1 MGAFNY
7 LGSTMERANMTTQPS
22 MAQVRQQLTEYVVLP
37 LGSKE
42 VHTKAP
48 LLKSVLLYG
57 AAATGKTLLT
67 HAAAAATGAT
77 FFNLSP
83 RNTDSKYPGS
93 AVKLLIHMV
102 FKVSRTMAPAVIY
115 IDEAEK
121 VFVSDK
127 KKVKEFGTKE
137 APGRIRKE
145 LLKECKGLSPGDRVV
160 VVGNSNQLQ
169 LVLGPKPNGKAVK
182 DNKAFMDF
190 FSKFIY
196 TPIPDYASVKSLY
209 EGVVFKYGARLHHDF
224 DISTLSH
231 ISAGYTPGA
240 IQNVVRIILTP
251 RRISRLQEKPLQ
263 VSEFIAHL
271 AKYEPVHDEEL
282 KGLAAWT
289 AQLPNH
295 ITEGGG

>member
-1 MGAFNY
+1 MY
-7 LGSTMERANMTTQPS
+7 LLSQPS

-137 APGRIRKE
+137 APGRIRIQEGTAEGVQGFIARRSCGGRRQFQSTTARSGPKAQRQGGE
-145 LLKECKGLSPGDRVV
+145 GQQSIHGFLLKVH
-160 VVGNSNQLQ
+160 
-169 LVLGPKPNGKAVK
+169 
-182 DNKAFMDF
+182 
-190 FSKFIY
+190 
-196 TPIPDYASVKSLY
+196 
-209 EGVVFKYGARLHHDF
+209 LH
-224 DISTLSH
+224 
-231 ISAGYTPGA
+231 
-240 IQNVVRIILTP
+240 
-251 RRISRLQEKPLQ
+251 
-263 VSEFIAHL
+263 AH
-271 AKYEPVHDEEL
+271 P
-282 KGLAAWT
+282 
-289 AQLPNH
+289 
-295 ITEGGG
+295 

>member
-1 MGAFNY
+1 M
-7 LGSTMERANMTTQPS
+7 
-22 MAQVRQQLTEYVVLP
+22 
-37 LGSKE
+37 
-42 VHTKAP
+42 
-48 LLKSVLLYG
+48 
-57 AAATGKTLLT
+57 
-67 HAAAAATGAT
+67 
-77 FFNLSP
+77 
-83 RNTDSKYPGS
+83 
-93 AVKLLIHMV
+93 
-102 FKVSRTMAPAVIY
+102 
-115 IDEAEK
+115 
-121 VFVSDK
+121 
-127 KKVKEFGTKE
+127 
-137 APGRIRKE
+137 
-145 LLKECKGLSPGDRVV
+145 
-160 VVGNSNQLQ
+160 
-169 LVLGPKPNGKAVK
+169 K

-209 EGVVFKYGARLHHDF
+209 EGVVLKYGARLHHDF

-282 KGLAAWT
+282 EGLAAWT

>member
-1 MGAFNY
+1 
-7 LGSTMERANMTTQPS
+7 
-22 MAQVRQQLTEYVVLP
+22 
-37 LGSKE
+37 
-42 VHTKAP
+42 
-48 LLKSVLLYG
+48 
-57 AAATGKTLLT
+57 
-67 HAAAAATGAT
+67 
-77 FFNLSP
+77 
-83 RNTDSKYPGS
+83 
-93 AVKLLIHMV
+93 
-102 FKVSRTMAPAVIY
+102 MAPAVIY

-160 VVGNSNQLQ
+160 VVGNSNQPQ

-209 EGVVFKYGARLHHDF
+209 EGVVLKYGARLHHDF
-224 DISTLSH
+224 DMSTLSR
-231 ISAGYTPGA
+231 ISAGYAPGA
-240 IQNVVRIILTP
+240 IQNIQNVV
-251 RRISRLQEKPLQ
+251 QPLQ

-282 KGLAAWT
+282 EGLAAWT

-295 ITEGGG
+295 ITKEAGDADR